1 LQQLQYGVIVMTHE
15 QLKAG
20 RLRAGLTQ
28 KQAASALG
36 VSQPYLS
43 QLEMGQRPVTPELAR
58 SAVALYRLPATAL
71 PMREAPSAGNVAD
84 AAQLARQLSG
94 LGYPGFAHLRA
105 RKANPAAVV
114 LEALLQRDLET
125 RLAEAL
131 PWVLLTYP
139 DLDWSWLVRHAKLQD
154 VQNRLGFLV
163 AVAKDLAADRA
174 EFNPAFRQLSAVEQ
188 QLERARLAREDTL
201 CRESMPDAER
211 RWLKTSRSALARH
224 WNLLTGLTADQL
236 SYAR

>member
-1 LQQLQYGVIVMTHE
+1 MMNDR
-15 QLKAG
+15 LKAG
-20 RLRAGLTQ
+20 RLKTGLTQ
-28 KQAASALG
+28 MQAAEALG
-36 VSQPYLS
+36 VSQSYLS
-43 QLEMGQRPVTPELAR
+43 QLEMGQRPVTAELAR
-58 SAVALYRLPATAL
+58 AATALYRLPATAL
-71 PMREAPSAGNVAD
+71 PMPEPPGEGHVAD
-84 AAQLARQLSG
+84 AAQLARQLSA

-114 LEALLQRDLET
+114 LEALLQNELET

-139 DLDWSWLVRHAKLQD
+139 DLDWAWLVRHGKLHD
-154 VQNRLGFLV
+154 VQNRLGFVV
-163 AVAKDLAADRA
+163 AIAKGLAADRP
-174 EFNPAFRQLSAVEQ
+174 EFEFAFSQLSAVEQ

-201 CRESMPDAER
+201 CRESMPVAER
-211 RWLKTSRSALARH
+211 NWLKAHRSALARH